1 MTARLVVWVLLAT
14 MTLSLVL
21 FALGHALVVLLL
33 GLGVMG
39 YALWRHR
46 VGG

>member
-1 MTARLVVWVLLAT
+1 MTARLVVWVLLAA

-33 GLGVMG
+33 GLGAMG
-39 YALWRHR
+39 YALWRRR

>member
-1 MTARLVVWVLLAT
+1 VIGRLVVWVLFAGAT
-14 MTLSLVL
+14 LGLVL

-33 GLGVMG
+33 GLGAMG
-39 YALWRHR
+39 YALLRRR